1 MIITGLKMLINM
13 RPTLSSDPPPA
24 PPRPLL
30 LPPLSP
36 SLFSLQLFGFWY
48 RTTLLS
54 FLSQFFVQTRLF
66 LSVWIVFFFCY
77 GFRLNLQLKRKRN
90 IYSDRSVILNLCTAA
105 RSWAVRDHLLNC
117 GKWSNYISFKTNINL
132 IQEQLFSLLF
142 FNSCYYICT
151 LFN

>member
-13 RPTLSSDPPPA
+13 RPTLSSGTPRPPA
-24 PPRPLL
+24 PP
-30 LPPLSP
+30 PPP
-36 SLFSLQLFGFWY
+36 SLSLSF
-48 RTTLLS
+48 TLLTPALWLLVQNDTFVIFVPVFCPNSS
-54 FLSQFFVQTRLF
+54 F
-66 LSVWIVFFFCY
+66 SVGVNFFFFCY

-105 RSWAVRDHLLNC
+105 RSWAVRDHLLYC